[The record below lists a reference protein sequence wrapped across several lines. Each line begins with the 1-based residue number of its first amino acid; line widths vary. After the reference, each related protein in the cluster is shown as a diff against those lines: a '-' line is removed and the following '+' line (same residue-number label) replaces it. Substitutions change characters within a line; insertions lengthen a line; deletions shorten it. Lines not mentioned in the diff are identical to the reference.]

1 MISKNGPTIIT
12 IKVNAEKIFGSDI
25 TTVSLAHALTEN
37 DSSGIPDIKDYCCL
51 KDNQTNTTYECNGDI
66 KNFTSEIFEDSFV
79 MWKGMLEPG
88 QNKDYDLEL
97 DLMIINRESSNFFDK
112 VIFPGSGTHIIAFTK
127 DAFSIS
133 PDESYVVL
141 LSVTQK
147 VNSVKKTFLLDP
159 ILKGIYK

>member
-1 MISKNGPTIIT
+1 MIAKNGPTIIT
-12 IKVNAEKIFGSDI
+12 IKVNAEEIFNSGI

-51 KDNQTNTTYECNGDI
+51 KDNQTNSTYECNGSI

-79 MWKGMLEPG
+79 MWKGILEPG
-88 QNKDYDLEL
+88 QNSKYGLKL
-97 DLMIINRESSNFFDK
+97 DLMIVNRESSNFFDK
-112 VIFPGSGTHIIAFTK
+112 VIFPGSERHIIAFTK
-127 DAFSIS
+127 DEFSKS

-141 LSVTQK
+141 LTVTHK
-147 VNSVKKTFLLDP
+147 VNSVNKTFLLDP